1 MKNKI
6 ILPLVGLLPFY
17 LSACCDLNTHK
28 GLSIYIDSLP
38 KQNTITMYGLKEGKA
53 LEKKQL
59 VYSQNNNYYNNS
71 AVFYFEPSVNVVD
84 TSSTIVVEYTNLQQ
98 KITKDTITITYKT
111 QVEYEQGC
119 GAYLSIRDWKIA
131 KNTSKPPH
139 TIKIN

>member
-6 ILPLVGLLPFY
+6 ILPLVGLLPFC
-17 LSACCDLNTHK
+17 LWACCDRNIE
-28 GLSIYIDSLP
+28 GLMTIYIDSLP
-38 KQNTITMYGLKEGKA
+38 NQNTINIYGVKAGKK
-53 LEKKQL
+53 LETKQL
-59 VYSQNNNYYNNS
+59 AYQQHISSNNRT
-71 AVFYFEPSVNVVD
+71 AFFFEPSVNVVD

-119 GAYLSIRDWKIA
+119 GAYLWVRDWKIA